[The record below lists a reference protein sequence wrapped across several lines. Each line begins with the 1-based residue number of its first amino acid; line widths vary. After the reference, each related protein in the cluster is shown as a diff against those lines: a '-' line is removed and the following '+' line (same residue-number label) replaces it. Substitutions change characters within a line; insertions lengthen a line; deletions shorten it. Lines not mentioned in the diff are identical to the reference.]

1 MANILLVSDD
11 KEKIKHYD
19 EMLTTFLHD
28 VQFATDTQM
37 FFDVLSIDLPQI
49 ILLDSNSTSIDLPQ
63 LYRKINS
70 VKESVITIALVE
82 DDKIP
87 PELLNISDAFL
98 TAPISDNILI
108 ATINVNLRRKDALT
122 RLATSNQ
129 NLSKS
134 LYQLDVLY
142 NLGSQFAGTLDKE
155 KLINIMLEGLDK
167 ALGFSVACILTFKS
181 NNEPLLIINSINQ
194 ISDRLLEALKLRAV
208 LNYKSL
214 FENKE
219 MPFELNIDELKTIKY
234 AKNPIED
241 YDFSVLRYDNMFAQI
256 NLSDNFFGFVE
267 IYRENDFTNED
278 TQCFHTIAQQ
288 VSMPLKNA
296 SYIQEIQ
303 EKNRELY
310 RLEHL
315 KSEFVSIVSHEL
327 RTPITPLNTSID
339 IMLSGR
345 AGVLT
350 PAMTKFLEMS
360 KNNVKTFQQ
369 IINDLLDMSKIEAGK
384 MDYKFASTNLEKS
397 IDFIKSQQNNVAEEK
412 GLTLTTHY
420 DENFA
425 PVFADASRIHQV
437 LNNLLSNALKFTKA
451 GGNIDISTKIVDAK
465 EITCPQCFED
475 QVKKLS
481 GKYVQVCVK
490 DEGIGIEEENL
501 TKVFDQFQQVENS
514 LQRNAGGTG
523 LGLPIVRK
531 ILDAHNGAIWAES
544 KINEGSKFYFVL
556 PVLSDK
562 SNFWI
567 LHKQLI
573 QQAKVNK
580 TKFVTLSI
588 SSKDDCVERIM
599 KNESLINSTYLNNS
613 LLDKEA
619 DKTTLT
625 MVIPGG
631 DVHLVDFLKRKIDT
645 ALLNDKAQYGK
656 CDIMYSYTTYPKE
669 KD

>member
-1 MANILLVSDD
+1 MAKILMVSSNN
-11 KEKIKHYD
+11 KKIAHYD
-19 EMLTTFLHD
+19 ELLTEFSHD
-28 VQFATDTQM
+28 FQFASDSQM
-37 FFDVLSIDLPQI
+37 FFDVLDISMPQI
-49 ILLDSNSTSIDLPQ
+49 ILLDTSSGSLDLSH

-70 VKESVITIALVE
+70 IKENLVTITILKE
-82 DDKIP
+82 DKVP

-98 TAPISDNILI
+98 MEPVPDNILI
-108 ATINVNLRRKDALT
+108 STINVNLRRKDALT
-122 RLATSNQ
+122 RLSTSNQ

-142 NLGSQFAGTLDKE
+142 NTGSQFASTLDKE

-167 ALGFSVACILTFKS
+167 ALGFSVACVLTFKS

-219 MPFELNIDELKTIKY
+219 MPFELDINELKTIKY

-241 YDFSVLRYDNMFAQI
+241 YDFSVLRYDNMLAQI
-256 NLSDNFFGFVE
+256 NLSDNFYGFVE
-267 IYRENDFTNED
+267 IYRENEFTNED

-296 SYIQEIQ
+296 AYVQEIQ
-303 EKNRELY
+303 AKNRELY

-327 RTPITPLNTSID
+327 RTPITPLKAALQIIS
-339 IMLSGR
+339 SGR
-345 AGVLT
+345 AGVVTEKMSHFLSM
-350 PAMTKFLEMS
+350 ANKNIENFTK
-360 KNNVKTFQQ
+360 

-384 MDYKFASTNLEKS
+384 MDYKFTSVNIEQS
-397 IDFIKSQQNNVAEEK
+397 IAFVKSQHNNVAEAK
-412 GLTLTTHY
+412 GLTLTTNF
-420 DENFA
+420 DKNFA
-425 PVFADASRIHQV
+425 SVFADTARIEQV
-437 LNNLLSNALKFTKA
+437 LNNLLSNAIKFTKE
-451 GGNIDISTKIVDAK
+451 GGNIEISTKIVDAK
-465 EITCPQCFED
+465 DISCPECFNDEI
-475 QVKKLS
+475 KKLS

-501 TKVFDQFQQVENS
+501 AKIFDQFKQLESS
-514 LQRNAGGTG
+514 LSREVGGTG

-531 ILDAHNGAIWAES
+531 ILDAHNGAIWASS
-544 KINEGSKFYFVL
+544 KVNEGSSFYFVL
-556 PVLSDK
+556 PVLCEK

-567 LHKQLI
+567 IHKQLI

-580 TKFVTLSI
+580 TKFVTLTI
-588 SSKDDCVERIM
+588 TA
-599 KNESLINSTYLNNS
+599 KNNCIEKLMQEDNLLSGTYLNNS
-613 LLDKEA
+613 LLEKGENE
-619 DKTTLT
+619 TSLT
-625 MVIPGG
+625 MVIPDG
-631 DVHLVDFLKRKIDT
+631 DRHLVDFLKRKIDSVV
-645 ALLNDKAQYGK
+645 LNDKAGYGK

>member
-70 VKESVITIALVE
+70 VKESVITMALVK

-108 ATINVNLRRKDALT
+108 ATINVNLRRKEALT

-451 GGNIDISTKIVDAK
+451 GGNIDISTKIINAK

-475 QVKKLS
+475 QIKKLS

-501 TKVFDQFQQVENS
+501 TRVFDQFQQVENS

-588 SSKDDCVERIM
+588 SSKNDCIEKIM
-599 KNESLINSTYLNNS
+599 KNENLINSTYLNNS

>member
-1 MANILLVSDD
+1 MASILFVSDNND
-11 KEKIKHYD
+11 KVQHYD
-19 EMLTTFLHD
+19 EVLTKYLHD
-28 VQFATDTQM
+28 FQFASDTQM
-37 FFDVLSIDLPQI
+37 FFDVLNIDLPQI
-49 ILLDSNSTSIDLPQ
+49 IILDATSKSIDLPQ

-70 VKESVITIALVE
+70 IKESVVTIALVE

-87 PELLNISDAFL
+87 PELLNISDSFL
-98 TAPISDNILI
+98 TAPISDNILT
-108 ATINVNLRRKDALT
+108 ATINVNMRRREALT

-142 NLGSQFAGTLDKE
+142 NIGSQFAGTLDKE

-167 ALGFSVACILTFKS
+167 ALGYSVACVLTFKS
-181 NNEPLLIINSINQ
+181 NDEPILIINSINQ

-219 MPFELNIDELKTIKY
+219 MPFELNIEELKTIKY

-256 NLSDNFFGFVE
+256 NLSENFFGFVE
-267 IYRENDFTNED
+267 IYRETDFTNED

-296 SYIQEIQ
+296 FYIQEIQ

-360 KNNVKTFQQ
+360 KSNVRTFQQ

-384 MDYKFASTNLEKS
+384 MDYKFASTNIEKS
-397 IDFIKSQQNNVAEEK
+397 IEFIKTQQNNVAEEK

-437 LNNLLSNALKFTKA
+437 LNNLLSNALKFTKQ
-451 GGNIDISTKIVDAK
+451 GGNIDISTKIVDAE
-465 EITCPQCFED
+465 EITCPKCFEE
-475 QVKKLS
+475 QIKKLN

-490 DEGIGIEEENL
+490 DEGIGIEKENL

-531 ILDAHNGAIWAES
+531 ILDAHNGAIWVDSEIE
-544 KINEGSKFYFVL
+544 KGSSFYFVL

-580 TKFVTLSI
+580 TKFLTLSI
-588 SSKDDCVERIM
+588 SSKDDCIEKIM
-599 KNESLINSTYLNNS
+599 KNENLINSTYLNNS
-613 LLDKEA
+613 LLDKE
-619 DKTTLT
+619 DNKTTLT

-631 DVHLVDFLKRKIDT
+631 DVHLVDFLKRKINT
-645 ALLNDKAQYGK
+645 AILNDKAQYGK
-656 CDIMYSYTTYPKE
+656 CDIMYTYNTYPKE

>member
-19 EMLTTFLHD
+19 EMLMTFLHD

-37 FFDVLSIDLPQI
+37 FFDVLNIDLPQI
-49 ILLDSNSTSIDLPQ
+49 ILLDANSTSIDLPQ

-142 NLGSQFAGTLDKE
+142 NIGSQFAGTLDKE

-501 TKVFDQFQQVENS
+501 TRVFDQFQQVENS

>member
-1 MANILLVSDD
+1 MAKILLVSDD
-11 KEKIKHYD
+11 NNKIKHYD
-19 EMLTTFLHD
+19 EILTRFSHD
-28 VQFATDTQM
+28 FQFASDEQM
-37 FFDVLSIDLPQI
+37 FFDVMNVDFPSIIILDATSNSIDLPH
-49 ILLDSNSTSIDLPQ
+49 

-70 VKESVITIALVE
+70 IKENVVTIALVK

-98 TAPISDNILI
+98 TEPVSDNILI
-108 ATINVNLRRKDALT
+108 STINVNMRRKDALT
-122 RLATSNQ
+122 RLSASNQ

-142 NLGSQFAGTLDKE
+142 NIGSQFAGTLDKE
-155 KLINIMLEGLDK
+155 KLINIMLEGLEK
-167 ALGFSVACILTFKS
+167 ALGFSVACVLTFKS
-181 NNEPLLIINSINQ
+181 DNEPLLIINSINQ

-219 MPFELNIDELKTIKY
+219 MPFELNINDLKTIKY
-234 AKNPIED
+234 AKNPIDD

-267 IYRENDFTNED
+267 IYREQDFTNED

-296 SYIQEIQ
+296 SYVQEIQ
-303 EKNRELY
+303 EKNKELY

-327 RTPITPLNTSID
+327 RTPITPLKTALQIIS
-339 IMLSGR
+339 SGR
-345 AGVLT
+345 AGAVT
-350 PAMTKFLEMS
+350 ESMNKFLTMAN
-360 KNNVKTFQQ
+360 KNIESFAK

-384 MDYKFASTNLEKS
+384 MDYKFSSTNFEKI
-397 IDFIKSQQNNVAEEK
+397 IDYVISQQNNVAEEK
-412 GLTLTTHY
+412 GLKLTTTF
-420 DENFA
+420 DDNFA
-425 PVFADASRIHQV
+425 SVFADSSRMTQV
-437 LNNLLSNALKFTKA
+437 LNNLLSNAIKFTRE
-451 GGNIDISTKIVDAK
+451 GGAIDISTKIVDAK
-465 EITCPQCFED
+465 DINCPEYFADEI
-475 QVKKLS
+475 KKLK
-481 GKYVQVCVK
+481 GKYIQVCVK

-501 TKVFDQFQQVENS
+501 PKVFDQFKQLESS
-514 LQRNAGGTG
+514 LSREVGGTG

-544 KINEGSKFYFVL
+544 KINEGSSFYFVL
-556 PVLSDK
+556 PILSEK

-580 TKFVTLSI
+580 TKFLTLTI
-588 SSKDDCVERIM
+588 SAKDNCIENLM
-599 KNESLINSTYLNNS
+599 KEENLINSTYLNNS
-613 LLDKEA
+613 LLDKDENR
-619 DKTTLT
+619 TSLT
-625 MVIPGG
+625 MVIPDG
-631 DVHLVDFLKRKIDT
+631 DGHLVDFLKRKID
-645 ALLNDKAQYGK
+645 AVVLNDKARYAK
-656 CDIMYSYTTYPKE
+656 CDIMYTYTTYPKE

>member
-1 MANILLVSDD
+1 MAKILLVSDD
-11 KEKIKHYD
+11 NNKIKHYD
-19 EMLTTFLHD
+19 EILTRFSHD
-28 VQFATDTQM
+28 FQFASDEQM
-37 FFDVLSIDLPQI
+37 FFDVMNVDFPSIIILDATSNSIDLPH
-49 ILLDSNSTSIDLPQ
+49 

-70 VKESVITIALVE
+70 IKENVVTIALVK

-98 TAPISDNILI
+98 TEPVSDNILI
-108 ATINVNLRRKDALT
+108 STINVNMRRKDALT
-122 RLATSNQ
+122 RLSASNQ

-142 NLGSQFAGTLDKE
+142 NIGSQFAGTLDKE

-167 ALGFSVACILTFKS
+167 ALGFSVACVLTFKS
-181 NNEPLLIINSINQ
+181 DNEPLLIINSINQ

-219 MPFELNIDELKTIKY
+219 MPFELNINDLKTIKY
-234 AKNPIED
+234 AKNPIDD

-267 IYRENDFTNED
+267 IYREQDFTNED

-296 SYIQEIQ
+296 SYVQEIQ
-303 EKNRELY
+303 EKNKELY

-327 RTPITPLNTSID
+327 RTPITPLKTALQIIS
-339 IMLSGR
+339 SGR
-345 AGVLT
+345 AGAVT
-350 PAMTKFLEMS
+350 GSMNKFLTMAN
-360 KNNVKTFQQ
+360 KNIESFAK

-384 MDYKFASTNLEKS
+384 MDYKFSSTNFEKI
-397 IDFIKSQQNNVAEEK
+397 IDYVISQQNNVAEEK
-412 GLTLTTHY
+412 GLKLTTTF
-420 DENFA
+420 DDNFA
-425 PVFADASRIHQV
+425 SVFADSSRMTQV
-437 LNNLLSNALKFTKA
+437 LNNLLSNAIKFTRE
-451 GGNIDISTKIVDAK
+451 GGTIDISTKIVDAK
-465 EITCPQCFED
+465 DINCPESFADEI
-475 QVKKLS
+475 KKLK
-481 GKYVQVCVK
+481 GKYIQVCVK

-501 TKVFDQFQQVENS
+501 PKVFDQFKQLESS
-514 LQRNAGGTG
+514 LSREVGGTG

-544 KINEGSKFYFVL
+544 KINEGSSFYFVL
-556 PVLSDK
+556 PILSEK

-580 TKFVTLSI
+580 TKFLTLTI
-588 SSKDDCVERIM
+588 SAKDDCIENLM
-599 KNESLINSTYLNNS
+599 KEENLINSTYLNNS
-613 LLDKEA
+613 LLDKDENR
-619 DKTTLT
+619 TSLT
-625 MVIPGG
+625 MVIPDG
-631 DVHLVDFLKRKIDT
+631 DEHLVDFLKRKID
-645 ALLNDKAQYGK
+645 AVVLNDKARYAK
-656 CDIMYSYTTYPKE
+656 CDIMYTYTTYPKE

>member
-11 KEKIKHYD
+11 TEKIKHYD
-19 EMLTTFLHD
+19 ELLTKSLHD
-28 VQFATDTQM
+28 FQFASDTQM

-49 ILLDSNSTSIDLPQ
+49 IILDANSTSIELSK

-70 VKESVITIALVE
+70 IKESIVTIALVN

-87 PELLNISDAFL
+87 PELLNISDSFL
-98 TAPISDNILI
+98 TTPVSDNILI
-108 ATINVNLRRKDALT
+108 ATINVNMRRKDALT

-142 NLGSQFAGTLDKE
+142 NIGSQFAATLDKE

-167 ALGFSVACILTFKS
+167 ALGFSVACVLTFKAD
-181 NNEPLLIINSINQ
+181 NEPLLIINSINR

-219 MPFELNIDELKTIKY
+219 MPFELNIDELKTINY
-234 AKNPIED
+234 AKNPIDD

-296 SYIQEIQ
+296 SYIEEIQ

-360 KNNVKTFQQ
+360 KNNVRTFQQ

-384 MDYKFASTNLEKS
+384 MDYKFASTNIEKS
-397 IDFIKSQQNNVAEEK
+397 IEFIKTQQNNVAEEK

-420 DENFA
+420 DNNNV

-437 LNNLLSNALKFTKA
+437 LNNLLSNALKFTKT
-451 GGNIDISTKIVDAK
+451 GGNIDISTKIIDAK
-465 EITCPQCFED
+465 DITCPKCFED
-475 QVKKLS
+475 QIKKLS

-531 ILDAHNGAIWAES
+531 ILNAHNGAIWAES
-544 KINEGSKFYFVL
+544 QINKGSSFYFVL

-588 SSKDDCVERIM
+588 SSKDDCIEKIM
-599 KNESLINSTYLNNS
+599 KNENLIHSTYLNNS
-613 LLDKEA
+613 LLDKTENL
-619 DKTTLT
+619 TTLT

-645 ALLNDKAQYGK
+645 AVLNDKARYGK
-656 CDIMYSYTTYPKE
+656 CDIMYSYATYPKE

>member
-1 MANILLVSDD
+1 MAKILMVSDD
-11 KEKIKHYD
+11 NNKIKHYD
-19 EMLTTFLHD
+19 EMLTGFSHD
-28 VQFATDTQM
+28 FQFASDNQM
-37 FFDVLSIDLPQI
+37 FFDVLDISMPQV
-49 ILLDSNSTSIDLPQ
+49 ILLDTGSALLDLPQ
-63 LYRKINS
+63 LYRKINAI
-70 VKESVITIALVE
+70 KENLVTLTLLKE
-82 DDKIP
+82 DKVP

-98 TAPISDNILI
+98 MEPLSDNILI
-108 ATINVNLRRKDALT
+108 STINVNLRRKDALT
-122 RLATSNQ
+122 RLSTSNQ

-142 NLGSQFAGTLDKE
+142 NTGSQFAATLDKE

-167 ALGFSVACILTFKS
+167 ALGFSVACVLTFKS
-181 NNEPLLIINSINQ
+181 DNEPLLIINSINQ
-194 ISDRLLEALKLRAV
+194 ISDRLMEALKLRAV

-219 MPFELNIDELKTIKY
+219 MPFELDINELKTIKY
-234 AKNPIED
+234 AKNPIDD
-241 YDFSVLRYDNMFAQI
+241 YDFSVLRYDNMLAQI
-256 NLSDNFFGFVE
+256 NLSDNFYGFVE
-267 IYRENDFTNED
+267 IYRENEFTNED

-296 SYIQEIQ
+296 AYVQEIQ

-327 RTPITPLNTSID
+327 RTPITPLKTSLE

-345 AGVLT
+345 AGLLT
-350 PAMTKFLEMS
+350 PNMEKFLTIG
-360 KNNVKTFQQ
+360 KNNVETFQK

-384 MDYKFASTNLEKS
+384 MDYKFTSVNMEKAIS
-397 IDFIKSQQNNVAEEK
+397 FVKTLQNNVADEK
-412 GLTLTTHY
+412 GLKLTTCF
-420 DENFA
+420 DKDFA
-425 PVFADASRIHQV
+425 TVFADEQRIHQV
-437 LNNLLSNALKFTKA
+437 LNNLLSNAIKFTKE
-451 GGNIDISTKIVDAK
+451 GGNIEISTKIIDAAD
-465 EITCPQCFED
+465 IICPECFNDE
-475 QVKKLS
+475 VRKLS

-490 DEGIGIEEENL
+490 DEGIGIEQENL
-501 TKVFDQFQQVENS
+501 AKIFDQFKQIESS
-514 LQRNAGGTG
+514 LSREVGGTG

-544 KINEGSKFYFVL
+544 EPGKGSSFYFVL
-556 PVLSDK
+556 PVLNEK

-580 TKFVTLSI
+580 TKFVTLTI
-588 SSKDDCVERIM
+588 SAKGNCIEHLMQENNLLSG
-599 KNESLINSTYLNNS
+599 TYLNNS
-613 LLDKEA
+613 LLEKGENL
-619 DKTTLT
+619 TSLT
-625 MVIPGG
+625 MVIPDG
-631 DVHLVDFLKRKIDT
+631 DRHLVDFIKRKIDSVV
-645 ALLNDKAQYGK
+645 LNDKARYGK

>member
-37 FFDVLSIDLPQI
+37 FFDVLNIDLPQI
-49 ILLDSNSTSIDLPQ
+49 ILLDANSTSIDLPQ

-142 NLGSQFAGTLDKE
+142 NIGSQFAGTLDKE

-501 TKVFDQFQQVENS
+501 TRVFDQFQQVENS